1 MVLGVLEDCIRA
13 VSSNDLVRDGRRITF
28 FGLGPSPRAIN
39 RRDTTVI
46 DVKAENGGTTI
57 DADVRFQASAFL
69 GETRQDVVVQEKLDR
84 IFRSM
89 LTRLGLDELAD
100 SANGHK
106 PHAIVEPVQPIE
118 EFHPAS
124 EDTQKLEP
132 EESLNEAGVVRA
144 EAQAEALPEIVPAVE
159 PELAAVKTA
168 KDVQSQISPRAEAA
182 PVAVIERAPEP
193 AVAKSAEPEAPQVV
207 ETKGDVPVVEPTE
220 LPIAAKSSLQ
230 PVALPAPKIFEQES
244 ASSEEKKTGEPEAA
258 TRSIAVRKVEPR
270 PRIKFESLLAEPEL
284 IVSSSEVPQAVPQAV
299 TEKPSIPHR
308 FSSFEGEEG
317 KSSGWLKGTAWVAAL
332 VVLVLAPAAW
342 LYLPRHMQEEAPQ
355 PQPASAAVPQA
366 AAPVRQPP
374 VGVPAPEQPGANED
388 PAVVVSQWE
397 TALQSRDA
405 AAQAAFYADPVERY
419 FLRHNVSKQD
429 VLADRQSAI
438 EKRKSI
444 WTVKM
449 ERVKITHPKDA
460 TARVSLIKHYMV
472 QEEGSPVSEWFVP
485 SVVLLVREDGR
496 WQITS
501 ERDLGWAASMDELEE

>member
-1 MVLGVLEDCIRA
+1 MVLEILEDCIRA

-39 RRDTTVI
+39 HRDTTVI

-69 GETRQDVVVQEKLDR
+69 GEARQDVVVQEKLDR

-124 EDTQKLEP
+124 EHTQKLEP

-159 PELAAVKTA
+159 PELVAVKTA

-182 PVAVIERAPEP
+182 TVAVIERAPEP
-193 AVAKSAEPEAPQVV
+193 TVAKSAEPEAPQVV
-207 ETKGDVPVVEPTE
+207 DTKGDVPVVEPTE

-230 PVALPAPKIFEQES
+230 PVASLAPKILQQDG
-244 ASSEEKKTGEPEAA
+244 ASSEEKKTGEPEAT
-258 TRSIAVRKVEPR
+258 TRSIAVRKIEPR
-270 PRIKFESLLAEPEL
+270 PRIKFESLLAEPEV
-284 IVSSSEVPQAVPQAV
+284 IVSSSEVPQVVPQAA
-299 TEKPSIPHR
+299 TAKSSIPHR

-342 LYLPRHMQEEAPQ
+342 LYLPRHLQEEAPQ
-355 PQPASAAVPQA
+355 PQPAPAAVSQ
-366 AAPVRQPP
+366 AAPVPQPA
-374 VGVPAPEQPGANED
+374 VVAPAPEQPGANED

-397 TALQSRDA
+397 TAMQSRDA
-405 AAQAAFYADPVERY
+405 AAQAAFYANPVERY
-419 FLRHNVSKQD
+419 FLRHNVSKED

-438 EKRKSI
+438 EKRKGI